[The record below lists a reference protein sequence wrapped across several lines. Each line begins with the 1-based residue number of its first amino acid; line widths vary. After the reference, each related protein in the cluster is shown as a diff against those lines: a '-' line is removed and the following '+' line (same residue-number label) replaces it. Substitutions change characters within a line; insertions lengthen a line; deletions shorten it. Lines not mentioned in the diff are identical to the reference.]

1 VGASLNCKKTIT
13 QKINALSKNILFKT
27 RYSRIPCHM
36 HLRINTQPG
45 SITVEKMAGIF
56 TKRIW
61 QLQPH
66 TARGLDNGHSCSK
79 TYYLRKCKLLKP

>member
-1 VGASLNCKKTIT
+1 
-13 QKINALSKNILFKT
+13 
-27 RYSRIPCHM
+27 M